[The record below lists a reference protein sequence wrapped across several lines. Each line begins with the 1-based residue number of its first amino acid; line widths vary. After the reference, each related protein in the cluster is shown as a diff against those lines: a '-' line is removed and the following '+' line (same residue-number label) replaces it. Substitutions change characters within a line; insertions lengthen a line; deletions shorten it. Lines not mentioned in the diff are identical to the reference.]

1 VEDFNLD
8 VADAEQ
14 KIQSA
19 LASGHSVAAI
29 MPVHYG
35 GQIGDVAGVQAL
47 ARRYNLKIIEDAAH
61 CCPAYYREHGT
72 TGPLDDGTPEL
83 LT

>member
-1 VEDFNLD
+1 
-8 VADAEQ
+8 
-14 KIQSA
+14 
-19 LASGHSVAAI
+19 